1 MKLLV
6 SIIILTYNSQRH
18 LPALFTSLA
27 KQTYQPL
34 EIIVVDN
41 ASHDTTVLWIQ
52 EQTILKIKHLIANTT
67 NDWYCKGNNAGI
79 AVATGEYILFCND
92 DVTLEP
98 NFVER
103 LVQTMQTDETIGMV
117 GGKLLRLTK
126 RDSYPILD
134 TAGLTMYRSRRV
146 VNRGENEV
154 DQGQYNTTEEVFGI
168 SGAVM
173 MVSKKA
179 ITLVQHNNQFFD
191 EDFIAY
197 KDDVDVSWRMRLAGF
212 KIMYVHNAVGY
223 HARSIQHGTLDQRLV
238 KPEIIR
244 GYSYR
249 NHLWTVIKNETGKT
263 FFSACPWIIVYE
275 LSKFLYLLVREPST
289 LRYLS
294 QVFKKWHSMRAKHIH
309 PAMNYS
315 LQPWIQ

>member
-1 MKLLV
+1 MKPLV
-6 SIIILTYNSQRH
+6 SIIILTYNSQQH
-18 LPALFTSLA
+18 LPALFASLA
-27 KQTYQPL
+27 KQIYQSI

-79 AVATGEYILFCND
+79 AVAVGEYILFCND

-103 LVQTMQTDETIGMV
+103 LVQTMQTDEAIGMV

-126 RDSYPILD
+126 QGHHHILD
-134 TAGLTMYRSRRV
+134 TAGLVMYRSRRV
-146 VNRGENEV
+146 INRGENEI
-154 DQGQYNTTEEVFGI
+154 DHGQYEQTEEVFGI

-179 ITLVQHNNQFFD
+179 ITWVQNNGQFFD
-191 EDFIAY
+191 EDFVAY
-197 KDDVDVSWRMRLAGF
+197 KDDIDVSWRVRLAGF
-212 KIMYVHNAVGY
+212 KIMYIHDAVGY
-223 HARSIQHGTLDQRLV
+223 HARSIQHSTLNQRV
-238 KPEIIR
+238 AKSAIIR

-275 LSKFLYLLVREPST
+275 LSKFVYLLVRERST

-294 QVFKKWHSMRAKHIH
+294 PVFKQWRSMRAKHIH
-309 PAMNYS
+309 PATNYS